1 VQLLQIFNEYFFDWL
16 KGFIM
21 DRESFASNTL
31 SGMYP
36 EYEVKLVNNLQPPVS
51 VADSNKENNLG

>member
-1 VQLLQIFNEYFFDWL
+1 
-16 KGFIM
+16 M